1 MSATL
6 SMDLRERIVSAYL
19 DGEGSYDTLA
29 ERFEVS
35 PSVVGKLVRQWR
47 SEGSLKP
54 HTDRR
59 GRKRAISGATEEALR
74 EHLRQHPDATLQ
86 ERREALGLS
95 CSVKTVWMA
104 VRRLRARFKKSRSV
118 RPSRT
123 ARTSPEHVATGSPR
137 KNRSTPIGLSS
148 STKRVSK
155 RI

>member
-6 SMDLRERIVSAYL
+6 SMDLRERVVSAYL
-19 DGEGSYDTLA
+19 DGEGSYETLA

-59 GRKRAISGATEEALR
+59 GRKRAISGPTEEALR

-95 CSVKTVWMA
+95 CTVKTLWMA
-104 VRRLRARFKKSRSV
+104 VRRLQARFKKRRRG
-118 RPSRT
+118 RPNRT
-123 ARTSPEHVATGSPR
+123 AKMSPERVATGLPLR
-137 KNRSTPIGLSS
+137 RTSTHVGLSS
-148 STKRVSK
+148 SMKPASK